1 MFVFFLGLTVTL
13 SAAKNV
19 VMEDEKKIMFTVQVI
34 GHFERD
40 LSLQFSTEDN
50 SASGKGQLTLDQGDL
65 LHLA

>member
-1 MFVFFLGLTVTL
+1 
-13 SAAKNV
+13 
-19 VMEDEKKIMFTVQVI
+19 MEDEKKITFTVQVI